1 MSFLN
6 NLWYGKTIS
15 SFFCQFPLLPL
26 SWIFGVL
33 AAARRSMYSNGLCT
47 KEGPVVPVVV
57 VGGITVG
64 GTGKTPLC
72 IALVNELKARGYN
85 PGVLSRGYKSHCKNH
100 PCQVPL
106 DGSPR
111 TYGDEPCL
119 IRRETLVPV
128 VIDPKRVRGA
138 DYLVSLG
145 VDVIVT
151 DDGLQHYPLDRD
163 IEICVLDGARML
175 GNEHLLPAGP
185 LREAKWRLKTV
196 DSVVV
201 TGAVAH
207 LGYFPMM
214 LRPSGVYAIDPESQ
228 EVIESKSKVC
238 AVAGIGNPARFYKS
252 LEDYGFTLGQV
263 VHLGDHEKM
272 PLDKL
277 KKLASQMPVIMTSKD
292 AIKYQ
297 KQAKELT
304 NVFVFNVQASLSK
317 QFFDDIAN
325 KIKQSKYRVSQRK
338 QKREAQGY
346 KIEPVEPID
355 QELIL
360 SMLASK
366 KALANVHQAIER
378 TVINDPVAAAAL
390 RDEKHGQDIASR
402 LVKSANATQSGNSV
416 ESANSVQSTDSAQA
430 NNVANSA
437 QSTLSSVDSVKDA
450 ENATP
455 INLLKSS
462 ASAEVLAEIKE
473 NVISKYSRQSKFN
486 SAVEGADSAL
496 EYEHHTHESEHTHKL
511 DHTEGSGN
519 SGSLHPSEGLEHK
532 AESSVAYWKNHS
544 SSVSNT
550 DRYTQERIVE
560 SRVGGDLG
568 GGSTLKSG
576 VTNTSNQELH
586 SENRSVR
593 KKLSELQ
600 GLTTAQGNSWF
611 ASGSESLDE
620 DQPHTESATVS
631 AASFGVS
638 GSKSTV
644 SSRLNDKDMEAS
656 LTKSGMPAAFEQGTK
671 AHAELV
677 SEVKAKVNAEKS
689 GQPDGV
695 DAATSSRNSKNK
707 GKSLDKSL
715 NKSLRKSKGGSKDGS
730 LVQSAEQ
737 VLEQNADNAEIVDS
751 AEHFKQTKHTKDA
764 EHALVGSKSTP
775 QMNLA
780 TTLVVKSDSVFDRGV
795 SASTQDN
802 QDEQIAQN
810 LDSIKSRET
819 HSLSKEQAAQGTEPK
834 SLDSKQEQKQA
845 SALQDAQGSAQGYA
859 LGVGAATMAQNEDST
874 FKNLANSKTLA
885 ASKTQVN
892 RAKSA
897 STYVDSSREDKP
909 IFAGLQ
915 PQHSHFDPNALP
927 PVLKRKT
934 PKTTDKS

>member
-416 ESANSVQSTDSAQA
+416 ESTNSVQSTDSAQA
-430 NNVANSA
+430 NKAANSA

-496 EYEHHTHESEHTHKL
+496 EYEHHTHESDHTHKL
-511 DHTEGSGN
+511 DHTEGSGS
-519 SGSLHPSEGLEHK
+519 SGSLHPNEGLEHK

-544 SSVSNT
+544 SSVSNA

-568 GGSTLKSG
+568 GGSILKSG
-576 VTNTSNQELH
+576 VTNTSNQDLH

-600 GLTTAQGNSWF
+600 GVTTAQGNSWF

-638 GSKSTV
+638 GSKSSV

-695 DAATSSRNSKNK
+695 DAANSSRNSKNK

-715 NKSLRKSKGGSKDGS
+715 NKSLSKSKGGSKDGS
-730 LVQSAEQ
+730 LVQSAEHVKQ
-737 VLEQNADNAEIVDS
+737 AE
-751 AEHFKQTKHTKDA
+751 HTKDA

-780 TTLVVKSDSVFDRGV
+780 TTLVVKSDSAFDRGV
-795 SASTQDN
+795 SASTQDI

-810 LDSIKSRET
+810 LDSIKSRAT
-819 HSLSKEQAAQGTEPK
+819 HSLSKEQAAQGNEPK
-834 SLDSKQEQKQA
+834 NLDSKPEQKQA

-859 LGVGAATMAQNEDST
+859 LRGGAATMAQNEDST
-874 FKNLANSKTLA
+874 FKNLATSKTLA

>member
-15 SFFCQFPLLPL
+15 SFFCQIPLLPL

-72 IALVNELKARGYN
+72 IALVNELKSRGYN
-85 PGVLSRGYKSHCKNH
+85 PGVLSRGYKSHCKTH

-228 EVIESKSKVC
+228 EVIENKSKVC

-263 VHLGDHEKM
+263 VHLGDHEKL

-317 QFFDDIAN
+317 QFFDDVAN

-390 RDEKHGQDIASR
+390 RDEKRELNISSQLTQSCKTASSTNSVQASKAASSTDLVKETASVTPAN
-402 LVKSANATQSGNSV
+402 LVKSR
-416 ESANSVQSTDSAQA
+416 
-430 NNVANSA
+430 
-437 QSTLSSVDSVKDA
+437 
-450 ENATP
+450 
-455 INLLKSS
+455 

-473 NVISKYSRQSKFN
+473 NVISRYSRQSN
-486 SAVEGADSAL
+486 LSHAANEGDSSL
-496 EYEHHTHESEHTHKL
+496 EYERSTPDSSFTHKSEHTA
-511 DHTEGSGN
+511 DTSRIESSDSGF
-519 SGSLHPSEGLEHK
+519 LHNTVGAEHR
-532 AESSVAYWKNHS
+532 AESSVAYWKNQ
-544 SSVSNT
+544 SSVVST
-550 DRYTQERIVE
+550 VDKASQESSLEQRGGIEVE
-560 SRVGGDLG
+560 DM
-568 GGSTLKSG
+568 STVKSG
-576 VTNTSNQELH
+576 VTNTSSQDLH

-600 GLTTAQGNSWF
+600 GVTTAQGNSWF
-611 ASGSESLDE
+611 AAGSESLEE
-620 DQPHTESATVS
+620 DKPNTASTSVSTASSASSTS
-631 AASFGVS
+631 SASFGVS

-644 SSRLNDKDMEAS
+644 SSRLHDKDMAS
-656 LTKSGMPAAFEQGTK
+656 GLTKSGMPAAFEQGTK

-677 SEVKAKVNAEKS
+677 SEVKAKVNAEKA
-689 GQPDGV
+689 GQSDSV
-695 DAATSSRNSKNK
+695 DTESTTRKSKKNSKSL
-707 GKSLDKSL
+707 GKTS
-715 NKSLRKSKGGSKDGS
+715 NKSLGRSLSKTGGESKDSS
-730 LVQSAEQ
+730 LVHSAKQ
-737 VLEQNADNAEIVDS
+737 VSEQNADNAEQTGNLEHTENAEQASAGSKSAAKVNLAKTSLLKSSLDKDS
-751 AEHFKQTKHTKDA
+751 SASTKHTQEESSA
-764 EHALVGSKSTP
+764 QVGGNAIS
-775 QMNLA
+775 
-780 TTLVVKSDSVFDRGV
+780 
-795 SASTQDN
+795 SAM
-802 QDEQIAQN
+802 
-810 LDSIKSRET
+810 
-819 HSLSKEQAAQGTEPK
+819 HSLSEDSASQGTNAEN
-834 SLDSKQEQKQA
+834 KQEQKQ
-845 SALQDAQGSAQGYA
+845 GSAQQGA
-859 LGVGAATMAQNEDST
+859 KGRGQGETLGASAASLAKSDSSS
-874 FKNLANSKTLA
+874 SKTLA
-885 ASKTQVN
+885 SSNTLSKTLTS
-892 RAKSA
+892 RSKSA

-915 PQHSHFDPNALP
+915 HPHSHFDPNALP
-927 PVLKRKT
+927 PVLKRKP
-934 PKTTDKS
+934 PKPTENKESATDNNK